1 MWQTWPPMS
10 THNSPQSPEEP
21 TSVDAVQSAT
31 PADVDDRLF
40 VASVEKGMRVLRVF
54 DGQRPWL
61 GLTEIVELTGLGRSA
76 AQRFV
81 YTLHQLGY
89 LRRDPDTRRY
99 GLATRVLELAK
110 GMLGGNRLLE
120 RSQPLLAELA
130 RATGETVSWIE
141 LDDDE
146 IVVVANIPSV
156 HVAHVHLPVGSR
168 FPALT
173 SSSGQVLL
181 SDAPPDQVKALFSSL
196 EPDSRKRLGPG
207 GVNTVLTLLA
217 NTRNLGYALTEK
229 QMDRH
234 GVSLSA
240 PVRDVRGKVVA
251 AINIS
256 TLTSRYDAASAQHDL
271 LPLLLNTT
279 RSASV

>member
-1 MWQTWPPMS
+1 MAIHETTP
-10 THNSPQSPEEP
+10 TVPELTASSAAHSAIP
-21 TSVDAVQSAT
+21 TNVDE
-31 PADVDDRLF
+31 RLF

-54 DGQRPWL
+54 DSQRPWL
-61 GLTEIVELTGLGRSA
+61 GLTDIVELTGLGRSA

-89 LRRDPDTRRY
+89 LRRDPNTRRY

-110 GMLGGNRLLE
+110 GMLEGNRLLE

-146 IVVVANIPSV
+146 IVVIANIPSV

-168 FPALT
+168 FGALT

-181 SDAPPDQVKALFSSL
+181 HDAEPAQIKELFNALK
-196 EPDSRKRLGPG
+196 PASRKRLGPG
-207 GVNTVLTLLA
+207 GVGAVLKLLTQA
-217 NTRNLGYALTEK
+217 RDSGYAITEK
-229 QMDRH
+229 LIDPH

-240 PVRDVRGKVVA
+240 PVRDIRGKVVA

-256 TLTSRYDAASAQHDL
+256 TLTSRHDAASAQRDL
-271 LPLLLNTT
+271 LPLLLTVT

>member
-1 MWQTWPPMS
+1 MPID
-10 THNSPQSPEEP
+10 H
-21 TSVDAVQSAT
+21 AHSAT
-31 PADVDDRLF
+31 PAGVDERLF
-40 VASVEKGMRVLRVF
+40 VASVEKAMRVLRVF

-76 AQRFV
+76 TQRFV

-130 RATGETVSWIE
+130 RATGETVSWVE
-141 LDDDE
+141 LDEDE
-146 IVVVANIPSV
+146 IVIVANLPSV

-168 FPALT
+168 FAALS

-181 SDAPPDQVKALFSSL
+181 CDAARERVAQLHEAL
-196 EPDSRKRLGPG
+196 DAASRRRLGPG
-207 GVNTVLTLLA
+207 GFSAVLRMLA
-217 NTRNLGYALTEK
+217 HAREAGYSMTEK
-229 QMDRH
+229 LMDPH

-240 PVRDVRGKVVA
+240 PVRDVSGRVVA

-256 TLTSRYDAASAQHDL
+256 TLTSRHDAASAQREL
-271 LPLLLNTT
+271 LPLLLAAS

>member
-1 MWQTWPPMS
+1 MAINKTPR
-10 THNSPQSPEEP
+10 TAPEPIGANAEH
-21 TSVDAVQSAT
+21 SAT
-31 PADVDDRLF
+31 PANVDERLF
-40 VASVEKGMRVLRVF
+40 VASVEKGMRILRVF

-61 GLTEIVELTGLGRSA
+61 GLTDIVELTGLGRSA

-89 LRRDPDTRRY
+89 LRRDPGTRRY

-110 GMLGGNRLLE
+110 GMLDGNRLLE

-130 RATGETVSWIE
+130 RSTGETVSWIE

-156 HVAHVHLPVGSR
+156 HVAHVNLPVGSR
-168 FPALT
+168 FDALT

-181 SDAPPDQVKALFSSL
+181 HDAEPGQIEKLFGALA
-196 EPDSRKRLGPG
+196 PTSRKRLGPG
-207 GVNTVLTLLA
+207 GLGAVLKLLA
-217 NTRNLGYALTEK
+217 QARDSGYAMTEK
-229 QMDRH
+229 LMDQH

-240 PVRDVRGKVVA
+240 PVRDVRGQVVA

-256 TLTSRYDAASAQHDL
+256 TLTSRHDAASAQRDL
-271 LPLLLNTT
+271 LPLLLTTT

>member
-1 MWQTWPPMS
+1 
-10 THNSPQSPEEP
+10 
-21 TSVDAVQSAT
+21 
-31 PADVDDRLF
+31 
-40 VASVEKGMRVLRVF
+40 MRVLRVF

-61 GLTEIVELTGLGRSA
+61 GLSDIVELTGLGRSA
-76 AQRFV
+76 TQRFV

-130 RATGETVSWIE
+130 RATGETVSWVE
-141 LDDDE
+141 LDGDE
-146 IVVVANIPSV
+146 IVIVANSPSV
-156 HVAHVHLPVGSR
+156 HVAHVNLPVGSR
-168 FPALT
+168 FAALS

-181 SDAPPDQVKALFSSL
+181 CDASRERVTLLFDALD
-196 EPDSRKRLGPG
+196 PASRKRLGPG
-207 GVNTVLTLLA
+207 GIGAMLRLLA
-217 NTRNLGYALTEK
+217 QARETGYAMTEK
-229 QMDRH
+229 LMDPH

-240 PVRDVRGKVVA
+240 PVRDVSGQVVA

-256 TLTSRYDAASAQHDL
+256 TLTSRHDASSAQRDL
-271 LPLLLNTT
+271 LPLLLAAS

>member
-1 MWQTWPPMS
+1 M
-10 THNSPQSPEEP
+10 
-21 TSVDAVQSAT
+21 
-31 PADVDDRLF
+31 
-40 VASVEKGMRVLRVF
+40 ASVEKAMRVLRVF

-61 GLTEIVELTGLGRSA
+61 GLSDIVELTGLGRSA
-76 AQRFV
+76 TQRFV

-130 RATGETVSWIE
+130 RATGETVSWVE
-141 LDDDE
+141 LDGDE
-146 IVVVANIPSV
+146 IVIVANIPSV
-156 HVAHVHLPVGSR
+156 HVAHVNLPVGSR
-168 FPALT
+168 FAALS

-181 SDAPPDQVKALFSSL
+181 CDASRERVTLLFDALD
-196 EPDSRKRLGPG
+196 PASRKRLGPG
-207 GVNTVLTLLA
+207 GIGAMLRLLA
-217 NTRNLGYALTEK
+217 QARETGYAMTEK
-229 QMDRH
+229 LMDPH

-240 PVRDVRGKVVA
+240 PVRDVSGQVVA

-256 TLTSRYDAASAQHDL
+256 TLTSRHDASSAQRDL
-271 LPLLLNTT
+271 LPLLLAAS